1 MKRNSSVLQLT
12 GTKSAPSSPPQLTKV
27 SETST
32 DVNCI
37 IEDPP
42 SDDDDIYNNK
52 TLTIEHM
59 NLYKQKRDRLNHLS
73 DVNNTCTSTHPAP
86 NDALIGRQGA
96 GFETTE
102 DGFGQFF
109 VLSESDAGEIILGKE
124 YDHYEGSSN
133 ASVMSPSFDDSVASN
148 SEDNNSFL
156 EVYRCD
162 SDDKTMRSEDSDQC
176 MCI

>member
-59 NLYKQKRDRLNHLS
+59 NLSKQKRDRLNHLS

-109 VLSESDAGEIILGKE
+109 ILSESDTEEIILEKE
-124 YDHYEGSSN
+124 YDQDEGVSN
-133 ASVMSPSFDDSVASN
+133 ASVISPSFDDSVVSS

-156 EVYRCD
+156 EVDRCD
-162 SDDKTMRSEDSDQC
+162 SDDKTMRSEESDQC